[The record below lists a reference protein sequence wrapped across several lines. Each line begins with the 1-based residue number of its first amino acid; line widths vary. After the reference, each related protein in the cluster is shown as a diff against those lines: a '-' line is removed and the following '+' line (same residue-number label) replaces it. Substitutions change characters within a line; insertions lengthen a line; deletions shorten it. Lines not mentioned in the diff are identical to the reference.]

1 MERNGATTAALTTR
15 TAANYS
21 RAAASDNGAMPAYLD
36 HNATTP
42 VDPRV
47 LEAMLPY
54 LKGPY
59 GNPSS
64 LHRYGRAARDGVERA
79 RAQVAA
85 LVGAQPQEV
94 VWTSGGTEANYLAIK
109 GLCWGRPRARVLYG
123 ATEHPAVM
131 EACESL
137 KVEGWQVERIAVTPD
152 GLLDW
157 PAFAAQC
164 TTGSL
169 RLASLMRA
177 NNETGVVQDTAR
189 AAEIARA
196 AGGWLHVDATQAAGK
211 RPLSMAEAGADLM
224 TLSSH
229 KLYGPKGVG
238 ALVVRAE
245 VDLGALLHGG
255 AQERGLRGGTENLPA
270 IVGFGAAAE
279 LAVQE
284 LDARTVHVAALQ
296 RVLEEGLRALPGV
309 VIFGASAGRL
319 ANTTQFALPGWDGEA
334 LLMHLDRKG
343 FAVSSGSACASG
355 SGEPSHV
362 LLAMGVDAATAKGA
376 VRVSFG
382 QYNTTREVEEFLAAL
397 TGFAGRAP

>member
-1 MERNGATTAALTTR
+1 
-15 TAANYS
+15 
-21 RAAASDNGAMPAYLD
+21 MPAYLD

-47 LEAMLPY
+47 IDAMLPY

-64 LHRYGRAARDGVERA
+64 LHRFGRAARDGVERA

-85 LVGAQPQEV
+85 LVGAQPQEII
-94 VWTSGGTEANYLAIK
+94 WTSGGTEANNLALK
-109 GLCWGRPRARVLYG
+109 GLCTGKPRTRLLYG

-131 EACESL
+131 EAAESL
-137 KVEGWQVERIAVTPD
+137 GRDGWVVERIAMTAD
-152 GLLDW
+152 GLVDW
-157 PAFAAQC
+157 PAFTTQC
-164 TTGSL
+164 ATGSV

-189 AAEIARA
+189 AAPLVHG

-211 RPLSMAEAGADLM
+211 LSLSMTDTGADLL

-229 KLYGPKGVG
+229 KLYGPKGIG
-238 ALVVRAE
+238 ALVVKAG
-245 VDLGALLHGG
+245 VDLAPLLHGG

-270 IVGFGAAAE
+270 IVGFGLAAE
-279 LAVQE
+279 LALLE
-284 LDARTVHVAALQ
+284 LEARSAQVHALQ
-296 RVLEEGLRALPGV
+296 QQLEAGLRNIPAV
-309 VIFGASAGRL
+309 TIFGADAQRL
-319 ANTTQFALPGWDGEA
+319 ANTTQFALSGWDGEA

-362 LLAMGVDAATAKGA
+362 LLAMGIDPAIAKGA

-382 QYNTTREVEEFLAAL
+382 KGNTTDEVRSFLEAL
-397 TGFAGRAP
+397 QGFAKQ

>member
-1 MERNGATTAALTTR
+1 
-15 TAANYS
+15 
-21 RAAASDNGAMPAYLD
+21 MPAYLD

-47 LEAMLPY
+47 IDAMLPY

-64 LHRYGRAARDGVERA
+64 LHRFGRAARDGVERA

-85 LVGAQPQEV
+85 LLGAQPQEV
-94 VWTSGGTEANYLAIK
+94 IWTSGGTEANNLALK
-109 GLCWGRPRARVLYG
+109 GLCAGAPQGRVLYG

-131 EACESL
+131 EAAESL
-137 KVEGWQVERIAVTPD
+137 RRGAWAVEPIAVTTD
-152 GLLDW
+152 GLIDW
-157 PAFAAQC
+157 LVFTAQC
-164 TTGSL
+164 AAGPV
-169 RLASLMRA
+169 RVASLMAA
-177 NNETGVVQDTAR
+177 NNETGVIQDTAR
-189 AAEIARA
+189 AAPLIHA

-211 RPLSMAEAGADLM
+211 LPLSMADAGADLL

-229 KLYGPKGVG
+229 KLYGPKGIG

-245 VDLGALLHGG
+245 VDLAPLLHGG

-279 LAVQE
+279 LAQLE
-284 LDARTVHVAALQ
+284 LEARTAHVLALQ
-296 RVLEEGLRALPGV
+296 KQLEAGLRAMPGV
-309 VIFGASAGRL
+309 TIFGSQSQRL
-319 ANTTQFALPGWDGEA
+319 ANTTQFALAGWDGEA
-334 LLMHLDRKG
+334 LLMHLDQKG

-362 LLAMGVDAATAKGA
+362 LLAMGIDAVTAKGA

-382 QYNTTREVEEFLAAL
+382 NGNTEREVTMLLAAL
-397 TGFAGRAP
+397 AVFQRPA

>member
-1 MERNGATTAALTTR
+1 
-15 TAANYS
+15 
-21 RAAASDNGAMPAYLD
+21 MPAYLD

-42 VDPRV
+42 LDPRV
-47 LEAMLPY
+47 LQAMLPY
-54 LKGPY
+54 LSGPY

-94 VWTSGGTEANYLAIK
+94 IWTSGGTEANNLALK
-109 GLCWGRPRARVLYG
+109 GLCRGPSPAGQLLYG

-131 EACESL
+131 EAAESL
-137 KVEGWQVERIAVTPD
+137 KSQGWAVQAIAMTAL
-152 GLLDW
+152 GLVDW
-157 PAFAAQC
+157 PAFTAQC
-164 TTGSL
+164 AQAAV
-169 RLASLMRA
+169 RVASLMRA

-189 AAEIARA
+189 AAALVHQ

-211 RPLSMAEAGADLM
+211 LPLSMSETGADLL

-229 KLYGPKGVG
+229 KLYGPKGIG

-245 VDLGALLHGG
+245 VDLAPLLHGG

-279 LAVQE
+279 LAALE
-284 LDARTVHVAALQ
+284 LAERSAHVAALQ
-296 RVLEEGLRALPGV
+296 GQLEAGLKDIPSV
-309 VIFGASAGRL
+309 TVFGAGTERL
-319 ANTTQFALPGWDGEA
+319 DNTTQFALAGWDGEA

-362 LLAMGVDAATAKGA
+362 LLAMGVDASTAKGA

-382 QYNTTREVEEFLAAL
+382 KDNSTADVAGFLSAL
-397 TGFAGRAP
+397 ASFVRH

>member
-1 MERNGATTAALTTR
+1 
-15 TAANYS
+15 
-21 RAAASDNGAMPAYLD
+21 MPAYLD

-47 LEAMLPY
+47 IDAMLPY

-64 LHRYGRAARDGVERA
+64 LHRFGRAARDGVERA

-85 LVGAQPQEV
+85 LLGAQPQEV
-94 VWTSGGTEANYLAIK
+94 IWTSGGTEANNLALK
-109 GLCWGRPRARVLYG
+109 GLCTGQPQGRVLYG

-131 EACESL
+131 EAAESL
-137 KVEGWQVERIAVTPD
+137 KRDGWVVEKIAVTRD
-152 GLLDW
+152 GLIDW
-157 PAFAAQC
+157 PAFTAQC
-164 TTGSL
+164 EAGRL
-169 RLASLMRA
+169 RMASLMAA
-177 NNETGVVQDTAR
+177 NNETGVIQDTAR
-189 AAEIARA
+189 ATPLVHA

-211 RPLSMAEAGADLM
+211 LPLTFAECGADLL

-229 KLYGPKGVG
+229 KLYGPKGIG
-238 ALVVRAE
+238 ALIVRAE
-245 VDLGALLHGG
+245 VDLAPLLHGG

-279 LAVQE
+279 LALLE
-284 LDARTVHVAALQ
+284 LEARTAQVHALHAQ
-296 RVLEEGLRALPGV
+296 LEVGLRQMPSV
-309 VIFGASAGRL
+309 TIFAAGAARL
-319 ANTTQFALPGWDGEA
+319 ANTTQFALAGWDGEA

-362 LLAMGVDAATAKGA
+362 LLAMGVDAAEAKGA
-376 VRVSFG
+376 IRVSFG
-382 QYNTTREVEEFLAAL
+382 QGNTALEVEALLAAL
-397 TGFAGRAP
+397 AGFQRAGSAA

>member
-1 MERNGATTAALTTR
+1 
-15 TAANYS
+15 
-21 RAAASDNGAMPAYLD
+21 MPAYLD

-47 LEAMLPY
+47 VQAMLPY
-54 LKGPY
+54 LSGPY

-85 LVGAQPQEV
+85 LIGVQPQQV
-94 VWTSGGTEANYLAIK
+94 IWTSGGTEANNLALK
-109 GLCWGRPRARVLYG
+109 GLCAGAPRGRVLYG

-131 EACESL
+131 EAAESL
-137 KVEGWQVERIAVTPD
+137 KPQGWTVEKIAVMAE
-152 GLLDW
+152 GLVDW
-157 PAFAAQC
+157 PRFAAQC
-164 TTGSL
+164 ASGAL
-169 RLASLMRA
+169 RVASLMRA
-177 NNETGVVQDTAR
+177 NNETGVIQDTAR
-189 AAEIARA
+189 AGESVHA

-211 RPLSMAEAGADLM
+211 LPLSFADTGADLL

-229 KLYGPKGVG
+229 KLYGPKGIG
-238 ALVVRAE
+238 ALVVKAE
-245 VDLGALLHGG
+245 VDLGPLLHGG

-279 LAVQE
+279 LALLE
-284 LDARTVHVAALQ
+284 
-296 RVLEEGLRALPGV
+296 LEERATHVLALHTQLEAGLRAMPAV
-309 VIFGASAGRL
+309 TIFGAKAERL
-319 ANTTQFALPGWDGEA
+319 ANTTQFALAGWDGEA

-362 LLAMGVDAATAKGA
+362 LLAMGVDATTAKGA

-382 QYNTTREVEEFLAAL
+382 KGNSADEVQGFLVAL
-397 TGFAGRAP
+397 AGFAKP